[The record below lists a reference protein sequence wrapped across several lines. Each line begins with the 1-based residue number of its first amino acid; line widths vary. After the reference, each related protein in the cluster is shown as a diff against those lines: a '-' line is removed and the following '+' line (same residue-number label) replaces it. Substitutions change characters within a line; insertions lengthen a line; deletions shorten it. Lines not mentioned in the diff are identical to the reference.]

1 MGKSRILVLQLKE
14 ILLTLGLIVLGIFI
28 ILLVIFIIKSDD
40 DKKEAQTTLSKDQ
53 SLYIPGKYSKEF
65 SLNDTVI
72 TMEITVDE
80 NIIKDITI
88 SSKDENLNNVYPLL
102 NSSLEDIKKQLKEG
116 VPLNEIKISNESKYT
131 KQLLINTI
139 NYVLQDAKK

>member
-28 ILLVIFIIKSDD
+28 ILLVVFIFKSDGNK
-40 DKKEAQTTLSKDQ
+40 DKAQTTFSKEQ

-65 SLNDTVI
+65 SLNDTLI
-72 TMEITVDE
+72 TMEVTVDE
-80 NIIKDITI
+80 NIIKDVTI
-88 SSKDENLNNVYPLL
+88 SSKDENLNKVYPLL
-102 NSSLEDIKKQLKEG
+102 NSSLEDIKTQLKEG
-116 VPLNEIKISNESKYT
+116 IPLNEVKISNDSKYT